1 MGLRKLTTF
10 INVRHMKQRDFR
22 KAHRMTQAEFARRIG
37 VHSVTVSLYETGKQL
52 PSASTMRRIREEFGG
67 VITFEDYLDAAV
79 LRIDAALAKPTDGHG
94 KSSSGDGTSVG
105 GACLDRNTEQSAGCF
120 VKLDHCVNE

>member
-1 MGLRKLTTF
+1 
-10 INVRHMKQRDFR
+10 MKQRAFR

-52 PSASTMRRIREEFGG
+52 PSAATMRRIREEFGG
-67 VITFEDYLDAAV
+67 AITFEDYLDAAV
-79 LRIDAALAKPTDGHG
+79 LRIDASLAKPTDGHG
-94 KSSSGDGTSVG
+94 KSSAGDSTSIGGTS
-105 GACLDRNTEQSAGCF
+105 LDRNTEQTTSGF